1 MDYSELIKRLRLAD
15 YAVAFTGA
23 GVSTLSGIRDFRG
36 KNGLYKEYDA
46 NKIFDLEYFGKDPDF
61 YYTHAANFIYDLD
74 QYSPSLV
81 HTTLATLEDAG
92 VIKSVVTQNIDRLH
106 TRAGSKLVFEV
117 HGSPENHHC
126 LSCRK
131 GYSFSEI
138 AARIKPQLG
147 EDRIKAPRC
156 ECGGVIKP
164 NITFFWEQLPVT
176 ALYGAFGEARKA
188 DLMLVL
194 GSSLTVQ
201 PAASIPLECAR
212 GGGALIIVNDIE
224 TPLDEYARLRY
235 QSLEECF
242 SAIQEALPSLAKS

>member
-46 NKIFDLEYFGKDPDF
+46 NKIYDLAYFRQDPDF
-61 YYTHAANFIYDLD
+61 YYTHAASFIYDLD
-74 QYSPSLV
+74 KYTPSLV
-81 HTTLATLEDAG
+81 HTTLAKLEGSG

-126 LSCRK
+126 LTCRK
-131 GYSFSEI
+131 GFSFSEI
-138 AARIKPQLG
+138 AARVKPQLK
-147 EDRIKAPRC
+147 ESRVKAPRC

-164 NITFFWEQLPVT
+164 DITFFGEQLPEA
-176 ALYGAFGEARKA
+176 ALYGAFEEARKA

-212 GGGALIIVNDIE
+212 GGGALIIVNDME
-224 TPLDEYARLRY
+224 TPLDDYARLRY
-235 QSLEECF
+235 QSLEDCF
-242 SAIQEALPSLAKS
+242 SAIAEAGLV